1 MSFTFSDLGGKS
13 LWQQRLVNNGY
24 IDSEGKRTI
33 LQQYLANNRGT
44 PTYNIPDYAI
54 NKVPFNWESSPQYSI
69 PVYAQKVDF
78 SSPAY
83 DVPSYAQKVNLSPE
97 YNMPSY
103 AKSPISSKVPVRVAR
118 SQSQESFVP
127 PSPQYDMPSYARS
140 ETYQYNPKTT
150 QASREGYQQY
160 VDAVNAWDKQK
171 ATPEQQYVNNFIN
184 SYDQYQRIRNGWR

>member
-1 MSFTFSDLGGKS
+1 MNNWNTMFNNISDFADKYRNKSREFWSNYPSLSFDLPSYAMKLVPKFADLGKFFNI
-13 LWQQRLVNNGY
+13 NN
-24 IDSEGKRTI
+24 S
-33 LQQYLANNRGT
+33 
-44 PTYNIPDYAI
+44 PT
-54 NKVPFNWESSPQYSI
+54 
-69 PVYAQKVDF
+69 
-78 SSPAY
+78 Y

-103 AKSPISSKVPVRVAR
+103 AKSPVPSKVSVRVAR
-118 SQSQESFVP
+118 PQSQESFVS

-160 VDAVNAWDKQK
+160 VDAVNAWDNQK

-184 SYDQYQRIRNGWR
+184 SFDQYQRIRNGWR

>member
-1 MSFTFSDLGGKS
+1 MAFTLADPNGRS
-13 LWQQRLVNNGY
+13 LWQQYLINNGY
-24 IDSEGKRTI
+24 IDSEGKRSI
-33 LQQYLANNRGT
+33 SQQYLANKRGT

-54 NKVPFNWESSPQYSI
+54 NKIPFNWESSPQYSI
-69 PVYAQKVDF
+69 PVYAQKIDL
-78 SSPAY
+78 SSPVY

-97 YNMPSY
+97 YDIPSY
-103 AKSPISSKVPVRVAR
+103 AKSSVPSKVPVRVTR
-118 SQSQESFVP
+118 PQLQESFIS
-127 PSPQYDMPSYARS
+127 PSPQYDIPSYAKS

-171 ATPEQQYVNNFIN
+171 VTPEQQYVNNFIN